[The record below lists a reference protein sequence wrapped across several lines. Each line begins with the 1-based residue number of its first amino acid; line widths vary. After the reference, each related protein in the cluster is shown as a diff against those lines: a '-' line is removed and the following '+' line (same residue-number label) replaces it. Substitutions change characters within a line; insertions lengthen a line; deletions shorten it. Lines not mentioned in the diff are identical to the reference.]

1 MNKLKISMSKF
12 GKFDREVSVVV
23 IGVAI
28 TLTATLWINK
38 KNEKRDMALYLN
50 AMKIELD
57 ENITT
62 IEGSI
67 EYLRPAV
74 EYEKY
79 LKRLDIKSLDEDTLV
94 YYASSCCYVI
104 NKFTF
109 KTNAFEMFKN
119 SGVMRLMDDKE
130 LFLSIWAVYTSIVSL
145 NETLQWYFDTKWR
158 YVEKDFLF
166 IIGGMLDFSK
176 LTNEAPMYNFYNP
189 GLSSSILNGCEN
201 ALMSTKEAI
210 AKLEKRK

>member
-12 GKFDREVSVVV
+12 GKFAREVSVVV

-57 ENITT
+57 ENIST

-130 LFLSIWAVYTSIVSL
+130 LLLSIWAVYTSIVSL

-166 IIGGMLDFSK
+166 IKGGMLDFSK

-201 ALMSTKEAI
+201 VLMSTKEAI

>member
-12 GKFDREVSVVV
+12 GKFAREVSVVV

-28 TLTATLWINK
+28 TLTATLWIYK

-79 LKRLDIKSLDEDTLV
+79 LQRHELKSLDEDTLL
-94 YYASSCCYVI
+94 YYATSCCYII
-104 NKFTF
+104 NKYTF

-130 LFLSIWAVYTSIVSL
+130 LLLSIWDVYSSIVAL
-145 NETLQWYFDTKWR
+145 NETLKWYFDKKWS
-158 YVEKDFLF
+158 YMEKDFLF
-166 IIGGMLDFSK
+166 MKGRILDFSK
-176 LTNEAPMYNFYNP
+176 LTNEAPMYNFYNSA
-189 GLSSSILNGCEN
+189 LSSSILKNCEN